1 MKNEINRALV
11 AKKARI
17 FVLAA
22 AMICAV
28 SMAANNK
35 VSGVIKDAAD
45 KTALIGVNVSLK
57 QGDQQVSGT
66 VTDAHGK
73 FSLEAETGEFV
84 LECSYIGY
92 EPIGM
97 SLAINGNIHL
107 GTIEM
112 NEASTELS
120 EVVVEGDAVIQK
132 VDRQILL
139 PNKEQLGASSDG
151 MSLLQN
157 LQIPRIV
164 VNPADNTVKT
174 LANQDVQLR
183 INGIEAS
190 SSEVMAINPKDV
202 IRIEYHDQPGV
213 RFNGAAA
220 VINYIVRHRD
230 TGGNL
235 MLNASNGVTMPGWG
249 EYHLAGKVNF
259 GKSSFSLMTHYS
271 PRDVYWTRTNSE
283 TYNFSTGTIENR
295 EVGEP
300 TRFKM
305 NPVNIGLTYTW
316 TNGEKNMLQ
325 IALRD
330 FMNFTPHSKTN
341 RDSRLYQATDSF
353 AIHDHEST
361 QSISPSLDI
370 YYEHNLPDDN
380 HLYFDVVGTY
390 INSSNDRRF
399 EQTPLGE
406 TDSLNGAP
414 ENFNFWGEE
423 EARQPYLLR
432 SNLIVDRRLRRTDVL
447 SRVRGNKYSLIG
459 EAIYEK
465 DWENIALTVGVRH
478 NQQWVE
484 NTYFANANAN
494 ANVSMLTAETYAF
507 AEMQQRVKQFS
518 YAVGIGAMH
527 TYIEQAGQKQS
538 NWIARPQLTMSYDFG
553 KGVFW
558 KYKGYVSGYQPSLSA
573 MSDVAQQIDKYQIR
587 QGNPNLKPVMFVAN
601 EMQLSWQSKYVNLNL
616 WANYSYDHKPIM
628 DETYEQLIDGQSYV
642 IRTYANHRGFHR
654 LQVAPSVQVRLLNNS
669 LIFTVAPFANYYV
682 SLGNSYTHKH
692 FNPGVRASFM
702 GMYNGWQFFGEVTTR
717 SNNLWGE
724 TLEYGEFYH
733 HIGVGYNAD
742 IRGPHRNQGT
752 ASHGVSSWGFRAM
765 LMNPFSVKGYS
776 IETKDL
782 SALAPNTQH
791 AEMRDFRQMLIL
803 NFHCNLDFGTQRR
816 DSGKRINNEDKENGI
831 LSGTK

>member
-22 AMICAV
+22 AMVCAV

-45 KTALIGVNVSLK
+45 KSALVGVNVSLK

-97 SLAINGNIHL
+97 SLAISGNIHL

-164 VNPADNTVKT
+164 VNPVENSVKT
-174 LANQDVQLR
+174 LANQEVQLR

-220 VINYIVRHRD
+220 VINYIVKHRD

-271 PRDVYWTRTNSE
+271 PRDVYWTRTNAE

-305 NPVNIGLTYTW
+305 NPVNIGLTYNW
-316 TNGEKNMLQ
+316 TNGEKNMLN
-325 IALRD
+325 ITLRD
-330 FMNFTPHSKTN
+330 FMKFTPQSKTN
-341 RDSRLYQATDSF
+341 RDSYLYQGTDSF
-353 AIHDHEST
+353 AIHDHESSK
-361 QSISPSLDI
+361 SISPSLDF

-406 TDSLNGAP
+406 TVADT
-414 ENFNFWGEE
+414 
-423 EARQPYLLR
+423 
-432 SNLIVDRRLRRTDVL
+432 TDVT

-478 NQQWVE
+478 NQQWME
-484 NTYFANANAN
+484 NTYLGSASATVN
-494 ANVSMLTAETYAF
+494 MTTAETYAF
-507 AEMQQRVKQFS
+507 AEVQQRVKQFS

-527 TYIEQAGQKQS
+527 TYIEQAGQKSS
-538 NWIARPQLTMSYDFG
+538 NWIARPQLTLSYDFG

-601 EMQLSWQSKYVNLNL
+601 EMQLSWQSKY
-616 WANYSYDHKPIM
+616 
-628 DETYEQLIDGQSYV
+628 YV
-642 IRTYANHRGFHR
+642 RC
-654 LQVAPSVQVRLLNNS
+654 Q
-669 LIFTVAPFANYYV
+669 
-682 SLGNSYTHKH
+682 
-692 FNPGVRASFM
+692 
-702 GMYNGWQFFGEVTTR
+702 
-717 SNNLWGE
+717 
-724 TLEYGEFYH
+724 
-733 HIGVGYNAD
+733 
-742 IRGPHRNQGT
+742 
-752 ASHGVSSWGFRAM
+752 
-765 LMNPFSVKGYS
+765 
-776 IETKDL
+776 
-782 SALAPNTQH
+782 
-791 AEMRDFRQMLIL
+791 
-803 NFHCNLDFGTQRR
+803 
-816 DSGKRINNEDKENGI
+816 
-831 LSGTK
+831 

>member
-1 MKNEINRALV
+1 MKAKYLFLAV
-11 AKKARI
+11 AI
-17 FVLAA
+17 VCAA
-22 AMICAV
+22 ATQA
-28 SMAANNK
+28 SNK

-45 KTALIGVNVSLK
+45 KSALIGVNISLL
-57 QGDQQVSGT
+57 QNDQTITGT
-66 VTDAHGK
+66 VTDGHGK
-73 FSLEAETGEFV
+73 FSIEAEPGEYV

-92 EPIGM
+92 EPIAM
-97 SLAINGNIHL
+97 SLTITAPTHL

-112 NEASTELS
+112 NEASQELG
-120 EVVVEGDAVIQK
+120 EVVVESKAVIQK

-139 PNKEQLGASSDG
+139 PNKEQLGASSNG

-183 INGIEAS
+183 INGIEATS
-190 SSEVMAINPKDV
+190 EEVMAINPKDV

-213 RFNGAAA
+213 RYNGAAA

-235 MLNASNGVTMPGWG
+235 MLDASNGVTMPGWG
-249 EYHLAGKVNF
+249 EYHLSGKINF
-259 GKSSFSLMTHYS
+259 GESSFSLLTHYS
-271 PRDVYWTRTNSE
+271 PRDIYWTRTNAE
-283 TYNFSTGTIENR
+283 TYNFSTGVVENR
-295 EVGEP
+295 EIGEP
-300 TRFKM
+300 TRFKG
-305 NPVNIGLTYTW
+305 NPVNLGLTYNW

-325 IALRD
+325 ISLRD
-330 FMNFTPHSKTN
+330 FMMFMPHAKTN

-353 AIHDHEST
+353 AIHDHESSK
-361 QSISPSLDI
+361 SISPSLDI
-370 YYEHNLPDDN
+370 YYQHNLPDDN
-380 HLYFDVVGTY
+380 RIYLDVVGTY
-390 INSSNDRRF
+390 IGSKTDRRF
-399 EQTPLGE
+399 EQMPLGA
-406 TDSLNGAP
+406 TIADT
-414 ENFNFWGEE
+414 
-423 EARQPYLLR
+423 
-432 SNLIVDRRLRRTDVL
+432 TDVF
-447 SRVRGNKYSLIG
+447 SSVKGDKYSLIG

-465 DWENIALTVGVRH
+465 DWEKVALTVGAKH
-478 NQQWVE
+478 TQQWMK
-484 NTYFANANAN
+484 NTYLG
-494 ANVSMLTAETYAF
+494 NVDETVNMTTAETYAF
-507 AEMQQRVKQFS
+507 AEVQQRVGKFS
-518 YAVGIGAMH
+518 YAAGIGAMH

-538 NWIARPQLTMSYDFG
+538 NWIARPQLTLSYDFG

-601 EMQLSWQSKYVNLNL
+601 EMQLSWQSTPSAGSGTNVNLNL

-628 DETYEQLIDGQSYV
+628 DETFELSTLSEAV
-642 IRTYANHRGFHR
+642 SSMVVRTYANHRGFHR
-654 LQVAPSVQVRLLNNS
+654 LQVAPSVQVRVLNNS

-692 FNPGVRASFM
+692 FNPGVRASIM
-702 GMYNGWQFFGEVTTR
+702 GMYKGWQFFGEVTTR

-742 IRGPHRNQGT
+742 K
-752 ASHGVSSWGFRAM
+752 WGFRAM

-776 IETKDL
+776 IEAKDL

-803 NFHCNLDFGTQRR
+803 NFHCNLDFGSRG
-816 DSGKRINNEDKENGI
+816 SIPNNKRINNEDKDSGI
-831 LSGTK
+831 LSGAK

>member
-1 MKNEINRALV
+1 MYHLIIYNNM
-11 AKKARI
+11 KARI

-28 SMAANNK
+28 SMAANQVNDT
-35 VSGVIKDAAD
+35 VN
-45 KTALIGVNVSLK
+45 TAQDTLRMDTSMFRIAEV
-57 QGDQQVSGT
+57 T
-66 VTDAHGK
+66 V
-73 FSLEAETGEFV
+73 EAQ
-84 LECSYIGY
+84 S
-92 EPIGM
+92 
-97 SLAINGNIHL
+97 
-107 GTIEM
+107 
-112 NEASTELS
+112 
-120 EVVVEGDAVIQK
+120 VIQK
-132 VDRQILL
+132 VDKQVLL
-139 PNKEQLGASSDG
+139 PNREQRKASHDG

-164 VNPADNTVKT
+164 VNPVENSVKT

-213 RFNGAAA
+213 RYNGAAA
-220 VINYIVRHRD
+220 VINYIVKHRD

-271 PRDVYWTRTNSE
+271 PRDVYWTRTNAE

-305 NPVNIGLTYTW
+305 NPVNIALTYNW
-316 TNGEKNMLQ
+316 TNGEKNMLN
-325 IALRD
+325 ITLRD
-330 FMNFTPHSKTN
+330 FMKFTPQSKTN
-341 RDSRLYQATDSF
+341 RDSYLYQGTDSF
-353 AIHDHEST
+353 AIHDHESSK
-361 QSISPSLDI
+361 SISPSLDI

-406 TDSLNGAP
+406 TVADT
-414 ENFNFWGEE
+414 
-423 EARQPYLLR
+423 
-432 SNLIVDRRLRRTDVL
+432 TDVT

-465 DWENIALTVGVRH
+465 DWENIGLTVGVRH

-484 NTYFANANAN
+484 NTYLGSADATVN
-494 ANVSMLTAETYAF
+494 MTTAETYAF
-507 AEMQQRVKQFS
+507 AEVQQRVKQFS

-538 NWIARPQLTMSYDFG
+538 NWIARPQLTLSYDFG

-558 KYKGYVSGYQPSLSA
+558 KYKGYVSGYQPSLSS

-601 EMQLSWQSKYVNLNL
+601 EMQLSWQSKYVNLNI

-628 DETYEQLIDGQSYV
+628 DETYEQLIDGQAYA

-654 LQVAPSVQVRLLNNS
+654 LQVAPSVQVRLLQNK

-717 SNNLWGE
+717 YNNLWGE

-742 IRGPHRNQGT
+742 K
-752 ASHGVSSWGFRAM
+752 WGFRAM